1 MSGPIVTP
9 LPPRGVAIR
18 RAPNT
23 LRSTIS
29 VKHCTG
35 TISVPKALWCGWW
48 KPLTL
53 YWYNIRPRNSVHY
66 CWLYHNIARRTC
78 KSTRF
83 SNTQKKNFVEKSGL
97 SSFFENE
104 GAVVQGGLV
113 EFSRVTSL
121 TNALCA
127 HITPAPLLLNLG

>member
-23 LRSTIS
+23 LRSTNTVLEQS
-29 VKHCTG
+29 MFPKHCGVDGGSPKHCIG
-35 TISVPKALWCGWW
+35 TIYVLE
-48 KPLTL
+48 TL
-53 YWYNIRPRNSVHY
+53 CTIVGCITILQEEHVKVRDSR
-66 CWLYHNIARRTC
+66 I
-78 KSTRF
+78 
-83 SNTQKKNFVEKSGL
+83 QKKSGL
-97 SSFFENE
+97 SSENE
-104 GAVVQGGLV
+104 GAVVQRGLV

>member
-1 MSGPIVTP
+1 MSGPIVTS

-23 LRSTIS
+23 LRSTNTVLEQS
-29 VKHCTG
+29 LFPKHCGVDGGSPKHCIG
-35 TISVPKALWCGWW
+35 TIYVLE
-48 KPLTL
+48 TL
-53 YWYNIRPRNSVHY
+53 CTIVGCITILQEEHVKVRDSRIH
-66 CWLYHNIARRTC
+66 
-78 KSTRF
+78 
-83 SNTQKKNFVEKSGL
+83 KKNNFVEKSGL
-97 SSFFENE
+97 SSFSENK
-104 GAVVQGGLV
+104 GAVEQRGLV